1 MSSASTMKA
10 VIKTKPQFGAEW
22 GEAPIPSIGPHDI
35 LVKIIACSICGTDV
49 HIYEWNDWA
58 AHRIKP
64 PQIMGHELA
73 GEVVEVGKEVTS
85 IKIGDYVSAE
95 THIPCGRCFQCKTGK
110 PEICRNL
117 KILGVDTNGSFA
129 DYMRL
134 PEVDAWKNSRSIPPE
149 VATIQE
155 PLGNAIDTV
164 LSEDIA
170 GKTCAVIGCGPVG
183 LLAVAVAN
191 ACGATT
197 LIATDVNEYRLSLA
211 KKMGATHAFNPKNTD
226 VVKEVLELTH
236 GDGVD
241 VMCEMSGNSKA
252 LHQGFAMVTPGGRAS
267 LLGLYSEPQTLD
279 LNNEVIMRGIRVLG
293 ITGRTMFGTWYKA
306 ARFLESGKIDPTP
319 VITHKFPLKDYVK
332 AMDLMI
338 SGNSGKVILVPDGAK

>member
-1 MSSASTMKA
+1 MSPATTMNA

-22 GEAPIPSIGPHDI
+22 GEAPIPTIGPHEV
-35 LVKIIACSICGTDV
+35 LVKVIACSICGTDV

-58 AHRIKP
+58 AHRIKT
-64 PQIMGHELA
+64 PQIMGHEVA
-73 GEVVEVGKEVTS
+73 GEVVEVGNEVSS
-85 IKIGDYVSAE
+85 IKVGDYVSAE
-95 THIPCGRCFQCKTGK
+95 THIPCGLCFQCKTGK

-129 DYMRL
+129 EYMRL
-134 PEVDAWKNSRSIPPE
+134 PEVDAWKNSRSLPPE
-149 VATIQE
+149 VATVQE

-164 LSEDIA
+164 LAEDIA
-170 GKTCAVIGCGPVG
+170 GKTCVVVGCGPVG
-183 LLAVAVAN
+183 MFAVAVAR

-211 KKMGATHAFNPKNTD
+211 KKMGATHVFNPAKTD

-241 VMCEMSGNSKA
+241 VMCEMSGNTTA
-252 LHQGFAMVTPGGRAS
+252 LHQGLAMITPGGRAS
-267 LLGLYSEPQTLD
+267 LLGLYNDKQTID
-279 LNNEVIMRGIRVLG
+279 LNTEVIMRGIRVLG

-306 ARFLESGKIDPTP
+306 ARLLESGLIDPTP
-319 VITHKFPLKDYVK
+319 IITHKFPLRDYAK
-332 AMDLMI
+332 AMELMM
-338 SGNSGKVILVPDGAK
+338 SGNSGKVVLLPDSSK